1 MRRRAI
7 STRELGPYEA
17 RGSTKVRMWVDG
29 QPSRAFGDLRLED
42 GQEIVIAYGSDRDL
56 PPDLE

>member
-1 MRRRAI
+1 
-7 STRELGPYEA
+7 
-17 RGSTKVRMWVDG
+17 MWVDG

-56 PPDLE
+56 PPDLK